1 LPIILKTEMGEQFQ
15 MKSDKKN
22 RSHVL
27 TRYTPESKIRHP
39 MRLFKEM
46 WSDLKASRNLAWRL
60 ILRDISAQYRQTFL
74 GYFWAIF
81 PPVVT
86 SAVFILLNASKI
98 VNVTDL
104 DVPYTVYV
112 FVGTVFWQVFVD
124 ALNAP
129 LKAVSE
135 SKSILTKINIPKESL
150 IISGA
155 GQLLFSLGIKLLM
168 LAGVLLFFG
177 IPVKWTVVFLPL
189 SIAALLLLGIM
200 FGILVMPVGLLYKD
214 VQPALLIATSGL
226 VFVTPVAYPPSMG
239 GIVGTIMTHNPVT
252 PLLGSTRDIIFRGI
266 PESLAPFFLV
276 LAATLVFLF
285 IGWIIYRLAL
295 PIIVEKIG
303 T

>member
-1 LPIILKTEMGEQFQ
+1 MLNFSQ
-15 MKSDKKN
+15 N
-22 RSHVL
+22 HRSNAL

-39 MRLFKEM
+39 VRLFKEM
-46 WSDLKASRNLAWRL
+46 WKDLKASRELAWRL
-60 ILRDISAQYRQTFL
+60 IIRDISAQYRQTLL
-74 GYFWAIF
+74 GYFWAVF

-98 VNVTDL
+98 VKIENL
-104 DVPYTVYV
+104 DVPYPAYV

-129 LKAVSE
+129 LKVISE

-155 GQLLFSLGIKLLM
+155 GQVLFSFGIKFLL
-168 LAGVLLFFG
+168 LVGVLFYFRMQVNWTIVLLP
-177 IPVKWTVVFLPL
+177 IP
-189 SIAALLLLGIM
+189 IATLLLLGIM
-200 FGILVMPVGLLYKD
+200 FGILILPIGLLYKD

-239 GIVGTIMTHNPVT
+239 GAVGTLMGYNPVT
-252 PLLGSTRDIIFRGI
+252 PVLEGTRDIIFRGI
-266 PESLAPFFLV
+266 PENLNSFSLV
-276 LAATLVFLF
+276 LILTLAFLF

-295 PIIVEKIG
+295 PIIIEKIG